1 MATNLPFSSL
11 SSPSTPFLTKLA
23 AFQGLS
29 DPLLS
34 PNFRIPETLF
44 LTGSMTRPTFMH
56 RSEYGFVA
64 AVQTE

>member
-1 MATNLPFSSL
+1 MATDLPFASL
-11 SSPSTPFLTKLA
+11 TSPCSPFLAKLA
-23 AFQGLS
+23 AYQGLS
-29 DPLLS
+29 DPTLS

-44 LTGSMTRPTFMH
+44 LSGNMTRPTFMQ